1 MPKKT
6 LDIAVDNGN
15 SIILQVKGNQQTLL
29 DEVDFHSKFGNVL
42 EHHDSI
48 EKGHGRIEVR
58 NTKTFEIKVN
68 NWEKAVLVC
77 TVFRHTTKKKNNQ
90 WFEEQNNS
98 YYVCNEKL
106 SALDMQSIIR
116 GHWGIESTDHNIRD
130 TVLFE
135 DANKIRI
142 KAENMM
148 VIRSFGYNLIQAN
161 LKKKSFTAQMEA
173 NKLNFDILFEAKGIK
188 YDKII
193 L

>member
-6 LDIAVDNGN
+6 LEIADTNNN

-29 DEVDFHSKFGNVL
+29 DEVDFQSKFGTIFDYHENT
-42 EHHDSI
+42 
-48 EKGHGRIEVR
+48 EKAHGRIETR
-58 NTKTFEIKVN
+58 NTKTFRVDIN
-68 NWEKAVLVC
+68 GWDSAIIGC

-90 WFEEQNNS
+90 WIEEQSNS
-98 YYVCNEKL
+98 YYICNEHL
-106 SALDMQSIIR
+106 PALEMQNIIR

-173 NKLNFDILFEAKGIK
+173 NKLNFDILFEAKGVK
-188 YDKII
+188 YGGDF